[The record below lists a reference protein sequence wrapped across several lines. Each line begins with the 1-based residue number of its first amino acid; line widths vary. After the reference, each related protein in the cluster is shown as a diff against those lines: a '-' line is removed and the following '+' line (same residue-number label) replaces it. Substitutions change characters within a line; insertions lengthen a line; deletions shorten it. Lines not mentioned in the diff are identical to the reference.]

1 MMSEIS
7 GEINPRQNKNQR
19 SFSETLPSVIV
30 EEGVSHESADRDV
43 SIVGDDSLSQEN
55 EDSLLVMLEVV
66 DDELKRA
73 KTRLRSAQETAL
85 KYAGNNEIL
94 VKLNDESKFFQRQ
107 FDELVAKKD
116 VILGKIKQLR
126 NLSRA
131 A

>member
-19 SFSETLPSVIV
+19 SFSEILPSVIV
-30 EEGVSHESADRDV
+30 EEGVSHESVDRDV

>member
-1 MMSEIS
+1 MSEIS

-19 SFSETLPSVIV
+19 SFSEILPSVIV
-30 EEGVSHESADRDV
+30 EEGVSHESVDRDV

>member
-1 MMSEIS
+1 
-7 GEINPRQNKNQR
+7 
-19 SFSETLPSVIV
+19 
-30 EEGVSHESADRDV
+30 
-43 SIVGDDSLSQEN
+43 LSQEN

>member
-1 MMSEIS
+1 MSEIS